1 MKPKGKS
8 GRESGKEV
16 KIAQKAAGTQ
26 PEQSWALT
34 GLCND
39 QIFADLREHRVRG
52 AGVQKSV
59 CRRVNHKGAT

>member
-1 MKPKGKS
+1 MLNRDLSEPEEQVSGWKPKGKS

-39 QIFADLREHRVRG
+39 
-52 AGVQKSV
+52 
-59 CRRVNHKGAT
+59 